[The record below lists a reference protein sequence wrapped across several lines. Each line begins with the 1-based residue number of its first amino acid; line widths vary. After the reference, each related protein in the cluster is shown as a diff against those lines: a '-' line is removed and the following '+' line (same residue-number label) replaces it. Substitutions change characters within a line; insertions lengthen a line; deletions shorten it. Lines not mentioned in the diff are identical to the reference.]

1 MKPAQPLPRHVNGS
15 LLPQELDSEIARITI
30 NIGGLRTSR
39 QPMLLDT
46 VLGSC
51 IAACLYDPVLGIG
64 GMNHFMLPEG
74 VDSDNPTSARYGV
87 YAMEMLI
94 TELMKMGAER
104 RRFQAKVFGG
114 GHVLKIRESLTG
126 VPQRNIEFVRKFLET
141 EQIPV
146 VREDVGGYQPRRV
159 LFHTH
164 TGKVFLK
171 YLGNNEAER
180 TAEEEAVYLISL
192 KKQKLDGDVTLF

>member
-1 MKPAQPLPRHVNGS
+1 VKAEEPKRAPNTQLPANIDG
-15 LLPQELDSEIARITI
+15 ELTRITI

-39 QPMLLDT
+39 EPLLLDT

-74 VDSDNPTSARYGV
+74 ADPGNPTSTRYGV
-87 YAMEMLI
+87 NAMELLI
-94 TELMKMGAER
+94 SDLMRLGADR

-114 GHVLKIRESLTG
+114 GHVLKIRESLDG
-126 VPQRNIEFVRKFLET
+126 VPQRNIDFVRQFLAA
-141 EQIPV
+141 EQIPI

-164 TGKVFLK
+164 SGKVFLK
-171 YLGNNEAER
+171 HLGMNEAKR
-180 TAEEEAVYLISL
+180 TAEEELVYLISL